1 MPIQSAPYQ
10 LSFELDLPEE
20 DGPGLGG
27 LSVEEI
33 RAKKDVAK
41 AMLENPE
48 TWPKGESGQPK
59 VPFWF
64 EDYLKLSEGRWPFRV
79 AVLISWL
86 RTPKKY
92 RWPETQKELADL
104 LGLSSDRQF
113 TVWRAR
119 NPQIDAMVHEA
130 WRDKVLES
138 LSDSIDAMLE
148 VASRAD
154 YKSRGDRELHFKL
167 ADILRENIHLSGTA
181 TDLSKL
187 SFEEKLQLAGLD
199 SQEKL
204 NAFLEDLKRQQPEDE
219 TDAEAA
225 DEPISDDSGQS

>member
-1 MPIQSAPYQ
+1 MPISSTPYQ
-10 LSFELDLPEE
+10 LSFNLDLPEDE
-20 DGPGLGG
+20 PGLAG
-27 LSVEEI
+27 LSADEI
-33 RAKKDVAK
+33 QARKDVAK
-41 AMLENPE
+41 AMLENPD
-48 TWPKGESGQPK
+48 TWPRGEDGKPE

-64 EDYLKLSEGRWPFRV
+64 EDYLRLAEGRWPFRV
-79 AVLISWL
+79 AVLIAWL

-92 RWPETQKELADL
+92 RWPKTQQELANQ

-130 WRDKVLES
+130 WRDKVLGG

-148 VASRAD
+148 VASLAD

-204 NAFLEDLKRQQPEDE
+204 NAFLDDLKREQAEEQEDP
-219 TDAEAA
+219 EAA
-225 DEPISDDSGQS
+225 GESNSDDDGQS